1 MHAGELERV
10 GYYDALKSLIE
21 EMYYDNDRTPVS
33 IVVVS
38 YGGPVSHYFLTS
50 GIVSQTWKDKFVG
63 NYITIGGAW
72 SGGNFLLQMLIS
84 SKLGLGEK
92 ILPIPLPGIITDALA
107 KLLRPL
113 FRSFQSTYYL
123 LPRASL
129 WKDTVIVETP
139 NHKYTA
145 NDYESLFRDLGFPE
159 GYNMF
164 RGIEDISTWPPPH
177 PSVPT
182 HCFYSTGVPTPEIFK
197 YSEDFP
203 EISEPVAEAGEEGD
217 GQVSREGGEV
227 CLRWAEGDAGRGYPS
242 QAHHYRGIHHVDLF
256 QDDGVLEAI
265 GDIVNPK
272 KKVY

>member
-1 MHAGELERV
+1 MMDCLLNSIIAVLIMSRSCYNMNLYYSEFFLFVHAGELERV

-21 EMYYDNDRTPVS
+21 ELYYNNDRTPVS

-92 ILPIPLPGIITDALA
+92 IFPILLPGIISDALA

-139 NHKYTA
+139 NHKLHSQRLRK
-145 NDYESLFRDLGFPE
+145 SL
-159 GYNMF
+159 
-164 RGIEDISTWPPPH
+164 
-177 PSVPT
+177 
-182 HCFYSTGVPTPEIFK
+182 
-197 YSEDFP
+197 
-203 EISEPVAEAGEEGD
+203 
-217 GQVSREGGEV
+217 SRP
-227 CLRWAEGDAGRGYPS
+227 WIP
-242 QAHHYRGIHHVDLF
+242 
-256 QDDGVLEAI
+256 
-265 GDIVNPK
+265 
-272 KKVY
+272 

>member
-1 MHAGELERV
+1 
-10 GYYDALKSLIE
+10 
-21 EMYYDNDRTPVS
+21 MYYDNDHTPVL
-33 IVVVS
+33 IVVYIVS

-50 GIVSQTWKDKFVG
+50 GNISQSWKNKFIR
-63 NYITIGGAW
+63 NYITIVGAW

-92 ILPIPLPGIITDALA
+92 ILPIPLPGIISDVLA

-123 LPRASL
+123 LPRALL

-145 NDYESLFRDLGFPE
+145 NDYESLFRDLGIPE
-159 GYNMF
+159 GYDMF
-164 RGIEDISTWPPPH
+164 HGIEDISTWPPPH

-203 EISEPVAEAGEEGD
+203 EISEPVAEAGG
-217 GQVSREGGEV
+217 GGGGGREVKCV
-227 CLRWAEGDAGRGYPS
+227 CDRLKVTLVAA
-242 QAHHYRGIHHVDLF
+242 IH
-256 QDDGVLEAI
+256 
-265 GDIVNPK
+265 PK
-272 KKVY
+272 LTIIAAFITWICFKMMVCWKPLVILSIQRKRNFNN